1 MHCEGLLWYWGR
13 AEAVGLW
20 FGMIA
25 FSLFFLSDY
34 NDWRM
39 GRKALRLCFPLGG
52 LLLAAGTLLRCGE
65 GEILV
70 SGGAGKAVL
79 FGAAAFLALL
89 IYTLFF
95 AIPAEASYAKPGQ
108 KRRVCTTGVYALCRH
123 PGVLWFVGLYACL
136 SAAAGL
142 PAVDSVVYSAAN
154 VLLIWFEDR
163 LVFPALMEGYDAY
176 RAKTPFLI
184 PNGRSIRDCFRGK
197 DA

>member
-1 MHCEGLLWYWGR
+1 M
-13 AEAVGLW
+13 GLW
-20 FGMIA
+20 LGLCA
-25 FSLFFLSDY
+25 FALFFLSDY

-39 GRKALRLCFPLGG
+39 GRKGLRLCFPLGAI
-52 LLLAAGTLLRCGE
+52 LLAAGTLLRCDGKSA
-65 GEILV
+65 L
-70 SGGAGKAVL
+70 SAGGLRMAAIC
-79 FGAAAFLALL
+79 GAAAFFALL

-95 AIPAEASYAKPGQ
+95 AIPADASYAKPGE
-108 KRRVCTTGVYALCRH
+108 KRKVCTTGVYALCRH
-123 PGVLWFVGLYACL
+123 PGVLWFMGLYACL

-142 PAVDSVVYSAAN
+142 PAADSVVYSAAN

-176 RAKTPFLI
+176 REKTPFLL

>member
-1 MHCEGLLWYWGR
+1 M
-13 AEAVGLW
+13 GLW
-20 FGMIA
+20 LGLCA

-39 GRKALRLCFPLGG
+39 GCKALRFCFPLGG
-52 LLLAAGTLLRCGE
+52 LLLAAGTLLRCGKE
-65 GEILV
+65 NVLV
-70 SGGAGKAVL
+70 GGGLRMAVL
-79 FGAAAFLALL
+79 FGAAAFFALL
-89 IYTLFF
+89 VYTLFF
-95 AIPAEASYAKPGQ
+95 AIPADASYAKPGE
-108 KRRVCTTGVYALCRH
+108 KRKVCTTGVYALCRH
-123 PGVLWFVGLYACL
+123 PGVLWFMGLYACL

-142 PAVDSVVYSAAN
+142 PLTDSVLYSAFN

-176 RAKTPFLI
+176 RAKTPFLV